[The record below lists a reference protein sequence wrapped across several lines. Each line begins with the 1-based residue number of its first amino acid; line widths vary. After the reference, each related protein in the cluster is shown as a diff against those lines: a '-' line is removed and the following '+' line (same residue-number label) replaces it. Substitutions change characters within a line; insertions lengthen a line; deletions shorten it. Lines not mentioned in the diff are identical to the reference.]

1 MKFIVY
7 LIFLNGF
14 ILQANPYDL
23 FSPAHP
29 NGIANRMMW
38 NRMREDSP
46 EDIKRLKEK
55 KESEERL
62 KIESSRRWDIQ
73 NESQNLN
80 QQTQNK
86 ESSEHKKDYVSTQ
99 YLQKHLNEES
109 KDLALK
115 KANDCQMVINY
126 LVKQNISQKDKE
138 AFLEV
143 DCYKDFRTFELI
155 KVRNVYAAR
164 QDPFLSTMGLL
175 FISVLIV
182 PFTVVPIVCFV
193 YSIFKKIRGIE

>member
-7 LIFLNGF
+7 LIFLNGV
-14 ILQANPYDL
+14 LLGDPWGTSHPY
-23 FSPAHP
+23 
-29 NGIANRMMW
+29 GTANRTFFGPEK
-38 NRMREDSP
+38 RSDSSP
-46 EDIKRLKEK
+46 EDIKRIE
-55 KESEERL
+55 ERRDTEERL

-73 NESQNLN
+73 NESQN
-80 QQTQNK
+80 K
-86 ESSEHKKDYVSTQ
+86 ESSEYKKDYASTQ
-99 YLQKHLNEES
+99 YSQKHLNEES

-115 KANDCQMVINY
+115 KANDCQVVINY
-126 LVKQNISQKDKE
+126 LVKQSTYEKDKE

-155 KVRNVYAAR
+155 KARNTYAAR

-175 FISVLIV
+175 FISVFIV
-182 PFTVVPIVCFV
+182 PFVIGPIV

>member
-1 MKFIVY
+1 MKFIIY
-7 LIFLNGF
+7 LLFLNSF

-80 QQTQNK
+80 QQTQ
-86 ESSEHKKDYVSTQ
+86 ESSEHKKDYASTQ
-99 YLQKHLNEES
+99 Y
-109 KDLALK
+109 
-115 KANDCQMVINY
+115 
-126 LVKQNISQKDKE
+126 SQKYLKPPGNDK
-138 AFLEV
+138 
-143 DCYKDFRTFELI
+143 
-155 KVRNVYAAR
+155 N
-164 QDPFLSTMGLL
+164 
-175 FISVLIV
+175 
-182 PFTVVPIVCFV
+182 CF
-193 YSIFKKIRGIE
+193 

>member
-1 MKFIVY
+1 MDPF
-7 LIFLNGF
+7 G
-14 ILQANPYDL
+14 YD
-23 FSPAHP
+23 S

-46 EDIKRLKEK
+46 EDLKRIKEK
-55 KESEERL
+55 RESEERL
-62 KIESSRRWDIQ
+62 KIESKRRWDIQ

-80 QQTQNK
+80 QQNQNNG
-86 ESSEHKKDYVSTQ
+86 SSEYKKDYTSTQ
-99 YLQKHLNEES
+99 YSQNSLNEES
-109 KDLALK
+109 KDLVLK
-115 KANDCQMVINY
+115 KANDCQVVINY
-126 LVKQNISQKDKE
+126 LVKQNISKKDKE

-143 DCYKDFRTFELI
+143 DCYKDFRAFELI
-155 KVRNVYAAR
+155 KARNTYASR

-182 PFTVVPIVCFV
+182 PFVIGPIV

>member
-1 MKFIVY
+1 MKFIIY
-7 LIFLNGF
+7 LIFLNGV
-14 ILQANPYDL
+14 LLGDPWGTSHPY
-23 FSPAHP
+23 
-29 NGIANRMMW
+29 GTANRTFFGPEK
-38 NRMREDSP
+38 RSDSSP

-86 ESSEHKKDYVSTQ
+86 ESSEHKKDYASTQ
-99 YLQKHLNEES
+99 YSQKYLNEES

-115 KANDCQMVINY
+115 KANDCQVVINY
-126 LVKQNISQKDKE
+126 LVKQNIYEKDKE

-155 KVRNVYAAR
+155 KARNTYAVR

-182 PFTVVPIVCFV
+182 PFVIGPIV

>member
-7 LIFLNGF
+7 LIILNSF
-14 ILQANPYDL
+14 VLQANPYDL

-86 ESSEHKKDYVSTQ
+86 ESSEHKKDYASTQ
-99 YLQKHLNEES
+99 YSQKYLNEES
-109 KDLALK
+109 KDLSLK
-115 KANDCQMVINY
+115 KANDCQVIINY

-155 KVRNVYAAR
+155 KARNTYAAR
-164 QDPFLSTMGLL
+164 QDPLLSTIGLL

-182 PFTVVPIVCFV
+182 PFVIGPIV